1 MNVNWLSEDLVLDRR
16 LAVSLSLKL
25 GWWDMPWLDK
35 SLGGWLVSLLV
46 HQEFVVLLV
55 VLLLLLQVYSMLLFK
70 FILMLYKL
78 VLLVQVVLVFRLEH
92 LFMIILLLFNQ
103 LSLFLKIF
111 GLASVLVMSDVS
123 LILINLF
130 IQISMD
136 FFS

>member
-1 MNVNWLSEDLVLDRR
+1 
-16 LAVSLSLKL
+16 
-25 GWWDMPWLDK
+25 LDK

-55 VLLLLLQVYSMLLFK
+55 VLLLLLQVYSMLLFE

-92 LFMIILLLFNQ
+92 LFMVILLLFNQ
-103 LSLFLKIF
+103 LSLLLEVF
-111 GLASVLVMSDVS
+111 GLTSVLVMSDVS
-123 LILINLF
+123 LVLINLF